1 MTTAKL
7 RNDRCELCVK
17 SLGWINIGGNS
28 LIALLK
34 LFLGIVGHS
43 NALFADGI
51 HSFGDVLGSCV
62 MVFSLRVAK
71 KKTDQEYPFGY
82 GKVEFIAAIAIY
94 ISLFIIGVYIF
105 EKAVEHLIHR
115 VAIKPDMVTIIGAAI
130 SLVANEL
137 MYRQS
142 ICCGN
147 QLNSPSMV
155 ANAHEKRAD
164 MWASGIVLLG
174 IVGAKMGFYFFDPI
188 AAIIVAFLIFRLCA
202 ESTARS
208 IRGLM
213 DHSLD
218 KDNREIIWNELS
230 KHDVVIRN
238 LRTREVGQNVDVE
251 VDLYVED
258 SRAMKDLEVMR
269 RQIRND
275 VLAAVGRPG
284 EVTVYF
290 YPKSKLEV

>member
-7 RNDRCELCVK
+7 RNNSCELCVK

-28 LIALLK
+28 IIAFLK

-62 MVFSLRVAK
+62 MVFSLKVAK
-71 KKTDQEYPFGY
+71 KKTDEKYPFGY

-115 VAIKPDMVTIIGAAI
+115 VAIRPDMVTVIGAGI
-130 SLVANEL
+130 SLIANEL

-164 MWASGIVLLG
+164 MWASGIVLIG
-174 IVGAKMGFYFFDPI
+174 IVGAKMGFFFLDPI

-208 IRGLM
+208 IRGLV

-218 KDNREIIWNELS
+218 KDNRELIWNELV

-238 LRTREVGQNVDVE
+238 LRSREVGQKVEIE
-251 VDLYVED
+251 VDLYVD
-258 SRAMKDLEVMR
+258 NSRLMKDLEELRV
-269 RQIRND
+269 QIKD
-275 VLAAVGRPG
+275 DILKAVGRPG
-284 EVTVYF
+284 DVTIYF
-290 YPKSKLEV
+290 YPKSKLDR